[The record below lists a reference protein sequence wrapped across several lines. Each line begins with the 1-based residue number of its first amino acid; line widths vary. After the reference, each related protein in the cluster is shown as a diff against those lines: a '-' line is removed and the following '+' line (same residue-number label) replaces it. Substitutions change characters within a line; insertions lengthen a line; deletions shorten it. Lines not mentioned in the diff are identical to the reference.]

1 MAKTLHFRV
10 VGTKCAACEIVLE
23 RELKTIPGVTKV
35 SASHEGGRVEL
46 VVDDGANVTAHD
58 LHKKV
63 GEHGYRFEEVHRD
76 FSPVSRDATQVAGNA
91 SWRRVGAAAVIIL
104 ALYLLLKETGLLTF
118 SPTIEG
124 STSLGAV
131 FLIGLVAAFSSC
143 TAVVGGLIVA
153 VSSTAARTRED
164 ATFSEKLRPHVLF
177 NVGRV
182 AGFAGL
188 GALTGWV
195 GSVLSLSTA
204 ANGLLILVIALLMIG
219 LGINLLDVLP
229 GGFAI
234 RPPKFLSRR
243 VVALSESKHPAV
255 PFALGALTYFLPCG
269 FTQSMQL
276 YALSTGSPTQAAL
289 IMTVFALGT
298 LPALL
303 GIGAATSAAR
313 GKGLGYLTK
322 AAGAV
327 VVVLGI
333 SNVQNGATLLGWTSA
348 GVSDAPAVEFFVED
362 GKQVLQME
370 VTSRATYV
378 PEVLSAVAGMPIK
391 WEIDGARQM
400 GCASSLVI
408 PKLGVST
415 RLQPGY
421 NELALG
427 PLEAGA
433 YPFTCSMGMT
443 SGTLIVQ

>member
-1 MAKTLHFRV
+1 MID
-10 VGTKCAACEIVLE
+10 TKPSAPHCSACE
-23 RELKTIPGVTKV
+23 
-35 SASHEGGRVEL
+35 
-46 VVDDGANVTAHD
+46 
-58 LHKKV
+58 
-63 GEHGYRFEEVHRD
+63 GYRPPP
-76 FSPVSRDATQVAGNA
+76 FSWKRLG
-91 SWRRVGAAAVIIL
+91 GAAIIVL
-104 ALYLLLKETGLLTF
+104 ALYLLLKKTGLLAF
-118 SPTIEG
+118 SPTVEG

-131 FLIGLVAAFSSC
+131 FIIGLVAAFSSC

-153 VSSTAARTRED
+153 VSSTAAKSNAL

-188 GALTGWV
+188 GALTGLA
-195 GSVLSLSTA
+195 GSVLSLSTSMNA
-204 ANGLLILVIALLMIG
+204 FLILVIAVLMIG

-303 GIGAATSAAR
+303 GVGAVTSAAK

-333 SNVQNGATLLGWTSA
+333 SNVQNGTTLLGWTSTDA
-348 GVSDAPAVEFFVED
+348 SDAPAVELFVED
-362 GKQVLQME
+362 GRQVLQME
-370 VTSRATYV
+370 VTSGASYA
-378 PEVLSAVAGMPIK
+378 PDVLSAAAGMPIK
-391 WEIDGARQM
+391 WEIEGARQM
-400 GCASSLVI
+400 GCASTLVI

-415 RLQPGY
+415 RLRPGY

-443 SGTLIVQ
+443 SGTLIVR

>member
-10 VGTKCAACEIVLE
+10 LGTKCAACEIVLE
-23 RELKTIPGVTKV
+23 RELKTIPGVTTV
-35 SASHEGGRVEL
+35 NASHEGGRVDL
-46 VVDDGANVTAHD
+46 VVEDGSNVTVHD
-58 LHKKV
+58 LHRKV
-63 GEHGYRFEEVHRD
+63 GAHGYRFE
-76 FSPVSRDATQVAGNA
+76 PVSSATPTPSKT
-91 SWRRVGAAAVIIL
+91 SWQRVGATAVIIL
-104 ALYLLLKETGLLTF
+104 ALYLFLKETGLLAF
-118 SPTIEG
+118 SPTVEG

-153 VSSTAARTRED
+153 VSSTTAKSHAGS
-164 ATFSEKLRPHVLF
+164 TFSEKLRPHLLF

-182 AGFAGL
+182 AGFAGF
-188 GALTGWV
+188 GALTGLV
-195 GSVLSLSTA
+195 GSVLSLSSS
-204 ANGLLILVIALLMIG
+204 ANAFLILVIAVLMIG
-219 LGINLLDVLP
+219 LGINLLDLFP
-229 GGFAI
+229 SGFAI

-303 GIGAATSAAR
+303 GIGAATSAAK

-348 GVSDAPAVEFFVED
+348 GVSDAPAVELFVED

-370 VTSRATYV
+370 VTSRAEYV
-378 PEVLSAVAGMPIK
+378 PDVLSAAAGMPIK
-391 WEIDGARQM
+391 WEINGARQM
-400 GCASSLVI
+400 GCASTLVI

-415 RLQPGY
+415 RLTPGY